1 MAVRHKS
8 PLSPSLKI
16 MLKSL
21 TTAVIFFTTTSS
33 VSAAC
38 DNQCSGHGSCLLD
51 DVCQCYDN
59 WGVGLS
65 MLSGDCS
72 DRICPF
78 DMAWVDTPDVD
89 GFFHRYAECS
99 GKGLCDRKSGLCECF
114 DGYEGKACQRT
125 SCPNDCSGHGTC
137 EYIEDIAFGT
147 VFNQYQS
154 WDFSL
159 YPKLLSYYDWD
170 LQKTRGCVC
179 DAQYTDVDCS
189 KRMCPHGNDV
199 LDLRPDHYLLAGE
212 HNQVQYIQIRE
223 DSDLW
228 AATAETSSLGTII
241 DREAQT
247 FSITFKSRLN
257 ETFSTIPIRF
267 DVSHDTD
274 DFANDIKLALV
285 SLPNQVIDD
294 CDVTVHYAKPTTTI
308 RVTFTGQ
315 GVQGIQNL
323 LSVEAYECS
332 DGCSPKISGL
342 ALETT
347 ALVTTHWSSV
357 NETVPSEYNS
367 YECGRRGKCDY
378 DTGLCH
384 CFEGYTG
391 ENCNEQT
398 TLV

>member
-1 MAVRHKS
+1 MIKAV
-8 PLSPSLKI
+8 
-16 MLKSL
+16 
-21 TTAVIFFTTTSS
+21 TTAAAFFLT
-33 VSAAC
+33 VSTVNAAC
-38 DNQCSGHGSCLLD
+38 DNQCSGHGTCLVD

-99 GKGLCDRKSGLCECF
+99 GKGLCDRQSGLCECF

-137 EYIEDIAFGT
+137 EYIEDIAYGT
-147 VFNQYQS
+147 VFNQYQNH
-154 WDFSL
+154 DFGL
-159 YPKLLSYYDWD
+159 YPKMLNYYDWD

-189 KRMCPHGNDV
+189 KRMCPHGTDV
-199 LDLRPDHYLLAGE
+199 LDLRPDHYLLANE
-212 HNQVQYIQIRE
+212 HNQVQFIRIVE
-223 DSDLW
+223 DIDLW
-228 AATAETSSLGTII
+228 RATNMDATILGTDNTI
-241 DREAQT
+241 DRNAQT
-247 FSITFKSRLN
+247 FAITFKSRLN

-267 DVSHDTD
+267 DIEDGNAAAIS
-274 DFANDIKLALV
+274 DFANDIRIALV

-294 CDVTVHYAKPTTTI
+294 CEVTVRYSKPVTTI
-308 RVTFTGQ
+308 RITFTGA
-315 GVQGIQNL
+315 GVQGLQNL
-323 LSVEAYECS
+323 LQVKSFECS

-347 ALVTTHWSSV
+347 ASITSHWSSV
-357 NETVPSEYNS
+357 NETVPSEFNS

-378 DTGLCH
+378 TSGLCN

>member
-1 MAVRHKS
+1 MFKS
-8 PLSPSLKI
+8 I
-16 MLKSL
+16 A
-21 TTAVIFFTTTSS
+21 TAALLF
-33 VSAAC
+33 VSAHGAC
-38 DNQCSGHGSCLLD
+38 DNQCSGHGTCLVD

-99 GKGLCDRKSGLCECF
+99 GKGLCDRSSGLCECF

-137 EYIEDIAFGT
+137 EYIEDIAYGT
-147 VFNQYQS
+147 VFNQYQA
-154 WDFSL
+154 WDFGL
-159 YPKLLSYYDWD
+159 YPKQLAYYDWD

-199 LDLRPDHYLLAGE
+199 LDIRPDHYLLSHE
-212 HNQVQYIQIRE
+212 HNQVQYIRIVE
-223 DSDLW
+223 DADLW
-228 AATAETSSLGTII
+228 RPNGLANTNLGTDNSI
-241 DREAQT
+241 DRNAQT
-247 FSITFKSRLN
+247 FAITFKSRLN

-267 DVSHDTD
+267 DIDDGAEASLS
-274 DFANDIKLALV
+274 DFANDIRLALV

-294 CDVTVHYAKPTTTI
+294 CDVTVRYSMGVTTI
-308 RVTFTGQ
+308 RVTFTGDA
-315 GVQGIQNL
+315 VQGIQNL
-323 LSVEAYECS
+323 LQVQAYECS

-347 ALVTTHWSSV
+347 AAVSAEFTAQTSRWSTV
-357 NETVPSEYNS
+357 NETVPSEFNS

-378 DTGLCH
+378 ATGLCS